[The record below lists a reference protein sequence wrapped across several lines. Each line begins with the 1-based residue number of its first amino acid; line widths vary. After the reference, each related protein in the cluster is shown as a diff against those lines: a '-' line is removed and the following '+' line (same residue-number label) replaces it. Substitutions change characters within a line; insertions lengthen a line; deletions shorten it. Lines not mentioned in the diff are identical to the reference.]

1 VFYYTADG
9 KPDKKRRPG
18 RPWDASIYAGGE
30 KATYSGG
37 SGVNLMAH
45 IQREKIKRAVGS
57 EYKQGSLKSVDQTLQ
72 EVSLQTY
79 LEEVNLYEQLLNPI
93 TKIMEKTMGLNAL
106 GIPNL
111 AERGFGEEGA
121 KVVPAL
127 MDIGAIPPPALPKRA
142 KKKVTIVEDASRR
155 AGTAASTGTAEGN
168 RVVLYNDSRKVTA
181 GGIAMSRQSSFNS
194 TYSEGT
200 SGDGN
205 ITARSA
211 DVPIE
216 AAASTP
222 YEVLQATK
230 QRKKLARKSYLPALD
245 AFISSYEPKKV
256 EEPVGGPMKSFS
268 RLFEED
274 AAGAVHTKSVGGETR
289 TRRGSVFARA
299 DASEENDFP
308 PLRRVSQLAPL
319 SGASVA
325 PSTRQSVAPSV
336 SSYSGVTSAMGAARV
351 RSPVQQRVPAL
362 SQAKSSAA
370 AVVVQGG
377 ALAEQEDEYWTDIT
391 RAAREE
397 AEARRLEVVEKRRAK
412 KKSLVRSSTIP
423 WELLD
428 QIDGAK
434 HRFEN
439 EKLYHEF
446 NHKY

>member
-127 MDIGAIPPPALPKRA
+127 MDIGAIPPPALPKRV

-155 AGTAASTGTAEGN
+155 AGTAASTGTADGN
-168 RVVLYNDSRKVTA
+168 RVVLYNDSRKVNPA
-181 GGIAMSRQSSFNS
+181 GIAVSRQSSFNS
-194 TYSEGT
+194 TYSEGN

-205 ITARSA
+205 NTARSA
-211 DVPIE
+211 DVPVQ
-216 AAASTP
+216 AAAATP

-230 QRKKLARKSYLPALD
+230 LRKKLARKSYLPALD

-256 EEPVGGPMKSFS
+256 EEPFGGPMKSFS

-274 AAGAVHTKSVGGETR
+274 EAGAAHTKSVGGETR
-289 TRRGSVFARA
+289 ARRGSVFGRA
-299 DASEENDFP
+299 GVSESKDFP
-308 PLRRVSQLAPL
+308 SLHRASQQLAPL

-336 SSYSGVTSAMGAARV
+336 SAYPGVTSAMGAAR
-351 RSPVQQRVPAL
+351 PVQQRAPAL